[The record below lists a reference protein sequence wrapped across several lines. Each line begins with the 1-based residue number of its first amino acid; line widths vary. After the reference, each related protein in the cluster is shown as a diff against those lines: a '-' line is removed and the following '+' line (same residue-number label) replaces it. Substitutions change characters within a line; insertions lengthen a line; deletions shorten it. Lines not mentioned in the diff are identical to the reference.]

1 MRALTV
7 VLAVLCAAVLAGL
20 TGAKPAQAQ
29 DGALTFLTIERPPF
43 AFEQDGEAAGFSIDL
58 MYQIAGELGQEVV
71 FEFVDEFPTMLDAVR
86 RAEVDGAI
94 SNISIT
100 SEREEDMDFS
110 RPIFGSGLQ
119 VMIAGG
125 ASTVSVWD
133 VVLRWQLLIW
143 VLLAFGVLFGLGM
156 LMWALERRN
165 QAYFDLKAKDA
176 MFPSF
181 WWALNLVINGGF
193 EVTVPRSVLG
203 RVLGVAMVM
212 SSLFIV
218 SIFVANITAAMTVEA
233 ITGNIR
239 SLDDLR
245 GRSVGTTLGST
256 SSAFLDDRDV
266 AHVTFADLQDLL
278 RNFEAGELEAV
289 VFDGPILAHYLK
301 DNPGVEGYL
310 LERLFRPE
318 DYGIALPQG
327 STLREPINRTLLRFE
342 ETGRYDALKEAWFGR
357 PE

>member
-1 MRALTV
+1 MRALTF
-7 VLAVLCAAVLAGL
+7 VLAVLSTTILAGL
-20 TGAKPAQAQ
+20 TGTRAAQAQ

-43 AFEQDGEAAGFSIDL
+43 AFDQDGEAAGFSIDL
-58 MYQIAGELGQEVV
+58 MYQIAGELGQEII

-86 RAEVDGAI
+86 RGEVDGAV

-100 SEREEDMDFS
+100 SKREADMDFS

-119 VMIAGG
+119 VMVAGG
-125 ASTVSVWD
+125 VSTASVWD
-133 VVLRWQLLIW
+133 IVLRWELLIW
-143 VLLAFGVLFGLGM
+143 IPLAFGVLFGLGM
-156 LMWALERRN
+156 LMWLLERRN
-165 QAYFDLKAKDA
+165 QEYFALKARDA

-181 WWALNLVINGGF
+181 WWALNLVINRGF
-193 EVTVPRSVLG
+193 EVAVPRSVLG
-203 RVLGVAMVM
+203 RVLGVAMVL

-218 SIFVANITAAMTVEA
+218 SIFVASITAALTVES

-256 SSAFLDDRDV
+256 SSAFLEDRDV

-278 RNFEAGELEAV
+278 RNFEQGELEAV
-289 VFDGPILAHYLK
+289 VFDGPVLAHYLK
-301 DNPGVEGYL
+301 NERNAKGYL
-310 LERLFRPE
+310 LERRFRPE

-327 STLREPINRTLLRFE
+327 SALREPINRTLLRFE
-342 ETGRYDALKEAWFGR
+342 ETGRYEALKEAWFGK